1 MRNSGIDYEQVFQA
15 LPGSV
20 ALLRPDLVYADA
32 NEAFC
37 QMSGRAREQLV
48 GRYLFDVFPDNPN
61 DDGAT
66 GMRDLE
72 LSLRRVVATGERDAM
87 ALQRY
92 DVEYPDRPGQWHERY
107 WSRSTPL
114 SSAPTAASYCCCT
127 GWRRSPS

>member
-1 MRNSGIDYEQVFQA
+1 MRDSGIDYEQVFQA

-37 QMSGRAREQLV
+37 QMSGRTREQLV

-61 DDGAT
+61 DEGAT
-66 GMRDLE
+66 GMRNLE
-72 LSLRRVVATGERDAM
+72 ASLRRVVATGERDTM

-92 DVEYPDRPGQWHERY
+92 DVDNPVPTGHEG
-107 WSRSTPL
+107 T
-114 SSAPTAASYCCCT
+114 CCNDSDTQCLAT
-127 GWRRSPS
+127 NG